1 MKGFI
6 KRKEFLSILEVIV
19 YETTWLSLTIC
30 STDYAHGI
38 IAEGFLTCPDVAP
51 SLCFCFCFY
60 ICRSSFQNL
69 TLFYKFNQY

>member
-19 YETTWLSLTIC
+19 YEATSWSLIIC
-30 STDYAHGI
+30 STDYVHAI
-38 IAEGFLTCPDVAP
+38 IAEGFLTCPDDVP
-51 SLCFCFCFY
+51 SLYFCFCFY

-69 TLFYKFNQY
+69 TFNYKFNLY